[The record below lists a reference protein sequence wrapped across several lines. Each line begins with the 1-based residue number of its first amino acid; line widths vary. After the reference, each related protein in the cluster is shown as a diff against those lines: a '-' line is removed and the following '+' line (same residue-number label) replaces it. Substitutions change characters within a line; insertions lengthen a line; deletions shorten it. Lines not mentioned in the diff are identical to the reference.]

1 MTKTHIRSARQ
12 TFFFSARF
20 ALSLFDYRDVHVVFN
35 VVLLGQKRL
44 LDLRGGTLPRKR
56 LFWTYTWMWRL
67 ISLTSRTLSPAKA
80 CIFSTIRGSILCDSS
95 ATCERKD
102 NFNKYGIQSSGKM
115 HWWLIPNHVF
125 GPDTNITYLPWK
137 MICVVALSC
146 KFNVDSPLPSRLSS
160 CKLFFLLVFF
170 PSRLFPHF
178 ILLVPF
184 LFLGVTV
191 TFHAMLAVTYFS
203 PNDDKWTSVK
213 LYPGISSRRTFEVN
227 FVFFRLLTSCLLKIR
242 TYQGHI

>member
-1 MTKTHIRSARQ
+1 MTKTYSISAPNLY
-12 TFFFSARF
+12 FFGEVCSVAVWLPRCTCGF
-20 ALSLFDYRDVHVVFN
+20 LCN

-95 ATCERKD
+95 ATCKRKD
-102 NFNKYGIQSSGKM
+102 NFNKYGIQSFAKM

-125 GPDTNITYLPWK
+125 GPVTNITYLPWK
-137 MICVVALSC
+137 MICVVAISW

-170 PSRLFPHF
+170 FFKVVFSLHSASSFSFPWRDGHVPRHAGSHILF
-178 ILLVPF
+178 
-184 LFLGVTV
+184 
-191 TFHAMLAVTYFS
+191 S
-203 PNDDKWTSVK
+203 QRW
-213 LYPGISSRRTFEVN
+213 
-227 FVFFRLLTSCLLKIR
+227 
-242 TYQGHI
+242 

>member
-1 MTKTHIRSARQ
+1 MWQKHIRSARQ
-12 TFFFSARF
+12 TFIFSARF
-20 ALSLFDYRDVHVVFN
+20 ARSLFDYRDVHVVFN

-80 CIFSTIRGSILCDSS
+80 CTFLTIRGSILCDSS

-125 GPDTNITYLPWK
+125 GSDTNITYLPWK
-137 MICVVALSC
+137 MICVVAISW

-170 PSRLFPHF
+170 FFKVVFSLHSASSFSFPWRDGHVPRHAGSHILFSQRWLMD
-178 ILLVPF
+178 IRQIVSW
-184 LFLGVTV
+184 
-191 TFHAMLAVTYFS
+191 YFQPQDLRS
-203 PNDDKWTSVK
+203 K
-213 LYPGISSRRTFEVN
+213 LC
-227 FVFFRLLTSCLLKIR
+227 VF
-242 TYQGHI
+242 

>member
-1 MTKTHIRSARQ
+1 M
-12 TFFFSARF
+12 
-20 ALSLFDYRDVHVVFN
+20 
-35 VVLLGQKRL
+35 LGQKRL
-44 LDLRGGTLPRKR
+44 LDLRDGTLPRKR

-102 NFNKYGIQSSGKM
+102 NFNKYGIQSFAKM

-125 GPDTNITYLPWK
+125 GPVTNITYLPWK
-137 MICVVALSC
+137 MICVVAISW
-146 KFNVDSPLPSRLSS
+146 KFNVDSPLLSRLSS

-170 PSRLFPHF
+170 SSRLFSHF

-191 TFHAMLAVTYFS
+191 TFHAMLAVRYFS

-227 FVFFRLLTSCLLKIR
+227 FVFLDFSLPG
-242 TYQGHI
+242 Y

>member
-1 MTKTHIRSARQ
+1 MWQKHIRSARQ
-12 TFFFSARF
+12 TFIFSARF
-20 ALSLFDYRDVHVVFN
+20 ARSLFDYRDVHVVFN

-95 ATCERKD
+95 ATSERKD
-102 NFNKYGIQSSGKM
+102 NFNKYGIQSFAKM

-125 GPDTNITYLPWK
+125 GPVTNITYLPWK
-137 MICVVALSC
+137 MICVVAISW

-160 CKLFFLLVFF
+160 CRLFFFVGFF
-170 PSRLFPHF
+170 SSRLFSHF

-213 LYPGISSRRTFEVN
+213 LYPGISSCRTFEVN
-227 FVFFRLLTSCLLKIR
+227 FVFFRLLTSCLLEIR
-242 TYQGHI
+242 THQGHI

>member
-12 TFFFSARF
+12 TFIFSARF
-20 ALSLFDYRDVHVVFN
+20 ARSLFDYRDVHVVFN

-125 GPDTNITYLPWK
+125 GSDTNITYLPWK
-137 MICVVALSC
+137 MICVVALSW

-160 CKLFFLLVFF
+160 CRLFFL
-170 PSRLFPHF
+170 
-178 ILLVPF
+178 
-184 LFLGVTV
+184 
-191 TFHAMLAVTYFS
+191 
-203 PNDDKWTSVK
+203 
-213 LYPGISSRRTFEVN
+213 
-227 FVFFRLLTSCLLKIR
+227 FVFFLQGCFLTSFC
-242 TYQGHI
+242 

>member
-12 TFFFSARF
+12 TFIFSARF

-102 NFNKYGIQSSGKM
+102 NFNKYGIQSPGKM
-115 HWWLIPNHVF
+115 HWWPIPNHVF
-125 GPDTNITYLPWK
+125 GSDTNITYLPWK
-137 MICVVALSC
+137 MICVVALSW

-160 CKLFFLLVFF
+160 CRLFFLLVFF
-170 PSRLFPHF
+170 LQGCFLTSFCE
-178 ILLVPF
+178 F
-184 LFLGVTV
+184 LFFSLAWQSRSTPCWQSH
-191 TFHAMLAVTYFS
+191 TFLPMMINGHPSNCIL
-203 PNDDKWTSVK
+203 
-213 LYPGISSRRTFEVN
+213 
-227 FVFFRLLTSCLLKIR
+227 VFPAAGPSK
-242 TYQGHI
+242 